1 VNAFNRR
8 EVSTLIQ
15 RNKAIPLYYQL
26 ETILRRKIFA
36 GKYSREKSLPSEDTL
51 ATEYEVSRITVRQAL
66 SSLEQ
71 EGLVVRQRGRGTFV
85 SAEVTPISPPK
96 LTGSIEDLISMGV
109 QTRTEVIDISWSEP
123 PETVRRQLALEDS
136 KVLRLEKVRHIE
148 DNPFSHVL
156 NYLPADI
163 GERVPQ
169 DSVAIKPM
177 LMILEE
183 DLGMRA
189 DRATQ
194 TLEATVADAEVAV
207 LLDIRIGDPL
217 LKAERTVFDIQKK
230 PIEYVSVLYRADK
243 YSYTVNLKRKRNS
256 RSGAW
261 GSA

>member
-1 VNAFNRR
+1 
-8 EVSTLIQ
+8 
-15 RNKAIPLYYQL
+15 L

-36 GKYSREKSLPSEDTL
+36 GKFTREKSLPSEDTL
-51 ATEYEVSRITVRQAL
+51 AAEYEVSRITVRQAL

-71 EGLVVRQRGRGTFV
+71 EGLVIRQRGRGTFV
-85 SAEVTPISPPK
+85 SAQAMPIRPPK

-109 QTRTEVIDISWSEP
+109 QTRTELIDISWIEP
-123 PETVRRQLALEDS
+123 PENVRRKLAPGDL

-148 DNPFSHVL
+148 DSPFSHVL

-169 DSVAIKPM
+169 DKVAIKPM

-189 DRATQ
+189 DRAVQ

-217 LKAERTVFDIQKK
+217 LKAERTVFDFQQK

-256 RSGAW
+256 RTGAW